1 MRKREPFPLTDEE
14 VIRKALK
21 TVTDYSN
28 RNPGDTFNVNV
39 CVERTLA
46 SVHRVWREARNYSP
60 HQALKWEDQ
69 VEFTDLIHRVTD
81 DLRARAFA
89 KANECLKNRKIH
101 EINKSAADALIAY
114 ELRQRGFSFSFEW
127 QKLRVKVSVKLEC
140 GKALTFI
147 VKYKDIREGRLSKI
161 LDEVCAV
168 IEPLNKSGS
177 ILSVWPLSGLWK
189 SWTGW
194 QE

>member
-69 VEFTDLIHRVTD
+69 VEYKTFSVVVNRNGIIEI
-81 DLRARAFA
+81 AS
-89 KANECLKNRKIH
+89 KA
-101 EINKSAADALIAY
+101 
-114 ELRQRGFSFSFEW
+114 
-127 QKLRVKVSVKLEC
+127 
-140 GKALTFI
+140 
-147 VKYKDIREGRLSKI
+147 
-161 LDEVCAV
+161 
-168 IEPLNKSGS
+168 
-177 ILSVWPLSGLWK
+177 
-189 SWTGW
+189 
-194 QE
+194 